1 MRRSSRPP
9 PKLVTVKVSQD
20 IDAFG
25 VRQAAQ
31 GVAEKLGF
39 SKIAVAELKI
49 VASELASNI
58 IKHTPGG
65 EITFE
70 PWHDQQ
76 YGLGISM
83 TARDRGAPFRDLA
96 LAMRD
101 GHDDKGKIDPALLMR
116 RRGIGSGLGAIWRM
130 TDVFEYQLAPDGK
143 YLRVVRFL
151 TRPRRRTVR
160 GRSMPPSGFSF

>member
-1 MRRSSRPP
+1 M
-9 PKLVTVKVSQD
+9 KVSQD

-25 VRQAAQ
+25 VRQATQ
-31 GVAEKLGF
+31 RVAETLGF
-39 SKIAVAELKI
+39 SKIAIAELKI

-58 IKHTPGG
+58 VKHTPGG
-65 EITFE
+65 EISVE

-76 YGLGISM
+76 YGLGLSV

-96 LAMRD
+96 LALRD
-101 GHDDKGKIDPALLMR
+101 GHDDAGKIDPALLMR

-143 YLRVVRFL
+143 CIRVVRYV
-151 TRPRRRTVR
+151 TRPRRRTG
-160 GRSMPPSGFSF
+160 GRTMPPSGFSF